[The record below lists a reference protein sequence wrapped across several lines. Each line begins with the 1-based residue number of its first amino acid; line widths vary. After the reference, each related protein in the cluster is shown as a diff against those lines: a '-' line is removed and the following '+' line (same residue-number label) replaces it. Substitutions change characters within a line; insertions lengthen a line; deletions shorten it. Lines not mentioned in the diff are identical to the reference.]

1 MNLKK
6 RGINAEFKRNELDKL
21 SSLAKED
28 PLKKTVFDTRSKR
41 LARTDAAPSAPPKS
55 NASNGA
61 APPSNAPKSAASNK
75 PASQAP
81 SSRREIRTGGFSKLG
96 ENIVGNN

>member
-1 MNLKK
+1 M
-6 RGINAEFKRNELDKL
+6 DKL

-41 LARTDAAPSAPPKS
+41 LTRTDGFPTAPPKS
-55 NASNGA
+55 NASKTPSNGA

-75 PASQAP
+75 VLSVAP

>member
-41 LARTDAAPSAPPKS
+41 LARAEAAPAAPPKS

-61 APPSNAPKSAASNK
+61 APPSNAPKSGASNK
-75 PASQAP
+75 LSQAP

>member
-1 MNLKK
+1 M
-6 RGINAEFKRNELDKL
+6 DKL

-41 LARTDAAPSAPPKS
+41 LTRTDGFPVPPKS
-55 NASNGA
+55 NASKVPSNGA
-61 APPSNAPKSAASNK
+61 APPSNAMSKVPSLAA
-75 PASQAP
+75 